1 MKKIILLSYLFL
13 KKQNIFWLYFLYLI
27 FILASSIVFCVI
39 YSNYYTIVDGNNNLI
54 LKNIDFG
61 HGELIHNFYYHNHLS
76 QKFNGIDFYLKKT
89 LALPLIIYM
98 LAKISLNF
106 IFIISLKNIIMYSL
120 YFWVCYFCYKTLKK
134 NFLIFLLLL
143 VVPIVVPYNF
153 QVSLNFNY
161 EDNLIALI
169 LPIIYILLINKKS
182 FLNYVIISF
191 FIFFAYF
198 CKTSMFFIVL
208 ITPILIV
215 LLEKKSYLKLIPSF
229 AAILAISI
237 WGFYGINKTGK
248 FPIGPSGSSFNS
260 FVMAFSFNQDFH
272 KYYPIY
278 STDLINVKKP
288 KQNINNEWDFYTYY
302 KKKNSTYLENNLGR
316 FVKDFLIKLRF
327 IFLNIHE
334 DGSLEIIS
342 KNKIKID
349 NIFNKVIIN
358 SSLITFIFFAY
369 KFLRS
374 GKINFNIFQTEYLKI
389 NLYFIILFI
398 LSIFPHLIVW
408 ATSKHLVGITNV
420 GLIYLIFKN
429 EIIINNFLKNLTG
442 NK

>member
-1 MKKIILLSYLFL
+1 
-13 KKQNIFWLYFLYLI
+13 
-27 FILASSIVFCVI
+27 
-39 YSNYYTIVDGNNNLI
+39 
-54 LKNIDFG
+54 
-61 HGELIHNFYYHNHLS
+61 
-76 QKFNGIDFYLKKT
+76 
-89 LALPLIIYM
+89 
-98 LAKISLNF
+98 
-106 IFIISLKNIIMYSL
+106 
-120 YFWVCYFCYKTLKK
+120 
-134 NFLIFLLLL
+134 
-143 VVPIVVPYNF
+143 
-153 QVSLNFNY
+153 
-161 EDNLIALI
+161 
-169 LPIIYILLINKKS
+169 
-182 FLNYVIISF
+182 
-191 FIFFAYF
+191 
-198 CKTSMFFIVL
+198 
-208 ITPILIV
+208 
-215 LLEKKSYLKLIPSF
+215 
-229 AAILAISI
+229 
-237 WGFYGINKTGK
+237 
-248 FPIGPSGSSFNS
+248 
-260 FVMAFSFNQDFH
+260 MAFSFNQDFH

-429 EIIINNFLKNLTG
+429 EIIINNFFKNLTG